1 MDCVR
6 ETIEFAFTRK
16 TRIKFYI
23 LEFDGLERS
32 ARAMR
37 EFERTGLED
46 AVRYAQELERDGFC
60 WYVW

>member
-1 MDCVR
+1 MDVR
-6 ETIEFAFTRK
+6 GIVTFAFARK
-16 TRIKFYI
+16 ARIKFYI

-32 ARAMR
+32 ARAVG

-60 WYVW
+60 WYVA